1 MTPDQIDYL
10 GYFAATFTTA
20 SFLPQ
25 AIQTIKTKDTKSLS
39 LGMYMLFTVGV
50 FSWLVYGVFIS
61 NNAIIFANAITFM
74 LAASILAFKVYN
86 LLTGKE

>member
-1 MTPDQIDYL
+1 MTPDQIDIL

-25 AIQTIKTKDTKSLS
+25 AVQTIKTKDTKSLS

-50 FSWLVYGVFIS
+50 FSWLVYGVFIG

-74 LAASILAFKVYN
+74 LAASILAFKIYN